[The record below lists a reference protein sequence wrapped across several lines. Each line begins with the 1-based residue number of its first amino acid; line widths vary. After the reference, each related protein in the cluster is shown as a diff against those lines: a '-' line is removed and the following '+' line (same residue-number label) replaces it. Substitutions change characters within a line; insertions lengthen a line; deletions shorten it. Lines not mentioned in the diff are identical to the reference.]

1 MGVGGGSETERTK
14 AEPQGIRTEKM
25 LDREGNGQ
33 EMAERDRFSKTE
45 KSGEEYERCVFCGK
59 QTETLKSEPIDGRRF
74 YIEGA
79 GQLCRDCFYEIYV
92 RGRGREN

>member
-1 MGVGGGSETERTK
+1 
-14 AEPQGIRTEKM
+14 
-25 LDREGNGQ
+25 
-33 EMAERDRFSKTE
+33 MAEMDRPSKAE

-59 QTETLKSEPIDGRRF
+59 QTEILKSEPVGGRQF

-92 RGRGREN
+92 RKTGGEREN